1 MPKLQW
7 ILASMLGPSGWR
19 LDVLMV
25 RVTSFSRVLFV
36 GLAWAVSPPAAQF
49 DEGRTVIDA
58 AFEVVGDDCVPA
70 PDTLGRQV
78 A

>member
-1 MPKLQW
+1 MPRLQW

-36 GLAWAVSPPAAQF
+36 GLAWAVSPPAAQL

-58 AFEVVGDDCVPA
+58 AFEVQDDCGAVPDA
-70 PDTLGRQV
+70 LGRQV
-78 A
+78 V